1 MNILLYFVISSFPLK
16 SVTTLNNQTINLD
29 TIYTQK
35 PVYISF
41 WALWCS
47 QCIKELDKINK
58 ITDSLDFFVL
68 AINED
73 GKRKKARV
81 TTFVKGHK
89 WSFPI
94 TIDERQKLMREFGVL
109 ALPSSFLY
117 DTKGNLV
124 KRFTGFSSKDEE
136 VFLKILDSLK
146 SNVDTVSPSTN

>member
-1 MNILLYFVISSFPLK
+1 MNLFLYFVFLTFPLK
-16 SVTTLNNQTINLD
+16 SITTLGNKTIEFD

-35 PVYISF
+35 PVYVSF

-47 QCIKELDKINK
+47 QCIKELDRINK
-58 ITDSLDFFVL
+58 LTDSLDFFVI

-81 TTFVKGHK
+81 KTFVKGHK
-89 WSFPI
+89 WNFPVS
-94 TIDERQKLMREFGVL
+94 IDERQKLMREFGVL

-117 DTKGNLV
+117 DTRGNLV

-146 SNVDTVSPSTN
+146 SNVDTISPSAN